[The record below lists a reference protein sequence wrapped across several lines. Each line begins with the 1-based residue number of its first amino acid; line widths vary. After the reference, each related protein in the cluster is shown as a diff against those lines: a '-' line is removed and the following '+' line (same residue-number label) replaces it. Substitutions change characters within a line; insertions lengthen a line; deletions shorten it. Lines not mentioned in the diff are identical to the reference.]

1 MHHAHAA
8 GISLAALLLASAAHA
23 QQKPQDQ
30 DADVEIPAAPRPAPA
45 PPQPPT
51 QAAPPPP
58 AAAAPPPASQAS
70 SASAEIEAL
79 RREMRA
85 EQARMGAQ
93 IDALKA
99 ELAARKAAE
108 PATPGQPP
116 TPTNEP
122 TPSGFAGGTT
132 PFASIFG
139 RGAWGISAYVQAQYE
154 NHQDSE
160 DQLQQGG
167 VVLNQDRFLVR
178 RGRLRFDAAWK
189 YAELAFELDGSTVRG
204 LNASVRRAQ
213 ASLVWRGKTWD
224 GQLVSREARSADPPL
239 AMLTVGLTDI
249 PFGYELVD
257 SPRDRVFMERSQASL
272 ALFPGER
279 DVGAVL
285 SGGIGFFRYAVAVS
299 NGEPTDERNL
309 RAGTDPNKAKDLVLR
324 LGVDTRPTDSFR
336 IGGGVSALYGRGFHA
351 GTDATKDT
359 IQWTDLNQNGTV
371 ESNELVSLP
380 GTAATPSVGFSR
392 WAVGIDLGAR
402 FKTKLGWTSLYG
414 EALLATNLDRGLFVA
429 DPVTTGIDVRHFGA
443 YGALVQEIT
452 PYGLLGFR
460 FDYYDPNADFFDK
473 RGGKLLPSSQSIK
486 TFSPLVGLQL
496 PGHAKLI
503 FQYDVVRDL
512 LTKDAVGVPTD
523 LKNDRFTIRL
533 QVQL

>member
-1 MHHAHAA
+1 M
-8 GISLAALLLASAAHA
+8 
-23 QQKPQDQ
+23 
-30 DADVEIPAAPRPAPA
+30 
-45 PPQPPT
+45 
-51 QAAPPPP
+51 
-58 AAAAPPPASQAS
+58 
-70 SASAEIEAL
+70 SAEIE
-79 RREMRA
+79 
-85 EQARMGAQ
+85 
-93 IDALKA
+93 ALKA

-108 PATPGQPP
+108 PATPGKEAATPSAS
-116 TPTNEP
+116 TPT
-122 TPSGFAGGTT
+122 GFAGGAT

-139 RGAWGISAYVQAQYE
+139 RGAWGISAYVQSQYE

-167 VVLNQDRFLVR
+167 NVLNQDRFLVR
-178 RGRLRFDAAWK
+178 RGRLRLDAAWK
-189 YAELAFELDGSTVRG
+189 YAEMALELDGSTVRG

-213 ASLVWRGKTWD
+213 ASLLWRGNSWD
-224 GQLVSREARSADPPL
+224 GQLVSREARSADPPIV
-239 AMLTVGLTDI
+239 MLTVGLTDI

-299 NGEPTDERNL
+299 NGEPSDERNV

-324 LGVDTRPTDSFR
+324 LGVDTRPTESFR
-336 IGGGVSALYGRGFHA
+336 IGGGVSALYGRGFHP

-359 IQWTDLNQNGTV
+359 IQWTDLNQNGLV
-371 ESNELVSLP
+371 ETTELATAP

-392 WAVGIDLGAR
+392 WAVGVDLATR
-402 FKTKLGWTSLYG
+402 FKTGIGWTSLYG
-414 EALLATNLDRGLFVA
+414 EVLLATNLDRGLFIA
-429 DPVTTGIDVRHFGA
+429 DPVTTGVDVRHFGA

-503 FQYDVVRDL
+503 FQYDIVRDL
-512 LTKDAVGVPTD
+512 LAKDLVGVPTD
-523 LKNDRFTIRL
+523 LKNDRFTFRL